1 MEPSAPAPPQISLG
15 RWLLVVV
22 LPVSI
27 VVGGIVW
34 AYRQGVPERDI
45 WGALHSGNLV
55 RLQKM
60 LKDDPELSRTKVYRQ
75 GYEPWRTGSGIR
87 PVQWTGRYLI
97 HDAVMF
103 GMDAALLDALAAAG
117 ADLSVRL
124 EGRPLLLEAAR
135 NGQASSAAWLLDHG
149 ADLQERTHC
158 DTPCE
163 GEGGTALH
171 EAIAARSE
179 PGQGDVI
186 ALLLARGAGLEAV
199 DATGQTALH
208 LSAAGS
214 VDTTWVL
221 CRHGA
226 LVTARDAQGRTPLD
240 VAMRAEAS
248 TPSSG
253 GYGPAA
259 MQDWL
264 KPGGGCEELSAL
276 ARKRGGPVG
285 EDEGREVFGR
295 FLCARGVQDSCAL
308 SVKR

>member
-1 MEPSAPAPPQISLG
+1 MEPSAPAPRKISLG
-15 RWLLVVV
+15 RWLLVVA
-22 LPVSI
+22 LPVCI
-27 VVGGIVW
+27 IAGGIVW

-45 WGALHSGNLV
+45 WEALHSGNLV
-55 RLQKM
+55 RLQEM
-60 LKDDPELSRTKVYRQ
+60 LKDDPALSRTKVYRQ

-124 EGRPLLLEAAR
+124 EGRPLLIEAAR
-135 NGQASSAAWLLDHG
+135 SGKASSAAWLLDHG
-149 ADLQERTHC
+149 ADVQERTRC

-163 GEGGTALH
+163 GQGRTALH
-171 EAIAARSE
+171 EAIAAKSE

-186 ALLLARGAGLEAV
+186 ALLLARGAELEAV
-199 DATGQTALH
+199 DANGQTALH
-208 LSAAGS
+208 LSAAGG
-214 VDTTWVL
+214 VDIAWVL

-226 LVTARDAQGRTPLD
+226 LGASRDAQGRTPFD
-240 VAMRAEAS
+240 VAMQAEAS
-248 TPSSG
+248 APSSG
-253 GYGPAA
+253 RYGPAA
-259 MQDWL
+259 LPDWL

-295 FLCARGVQDSCAL
+295 FLCARGVQDSCAQ
-308 SVKR
+308 SGKR